1 MTRRVP
7 VSLLAVLAY
16 AAVTFGARA
25 LDPPYLDRFPPV
37 DKVLAENQG
46 KDRLDTNARQV
57 AALHQWGHA
66 IELLAG
72 DRRFLRQTPDEQRL
86 VAEYGTAASKIE
98 KEMVNTLS
106 TRTPSNPFQKSEHG
120 QWLAQSMA
128 YERDAKQRAASFGR
142 YLPPDVVARLG
153 AAYESQGRQL
163 RGESSGPGAFSQLD
177 PATQATAMIGLYVFL
192 GLMALIVV
200 REFLPFGSRQSNP
213 LKIGAGFK
221 VYTVGGAAGSLT
233 NYKTWTVTVTTT
245 SDPDHV
251 VRNKHSS
258 GWLWYHISTYV
269 HESFD
274 LVGSRST
281 HSVHVV
287 NENLKIP
294 EGHFV
299 TAVWTQDRGGRGT
312 YILFFDRTTG
322 TTRELLYGIGE
333 MLTVRLWIL
342 LPVLAVAFVVGGVGV
357 PAFFHGINGLGGA
370 LIGMF
375 VGWVLT
381 TGVINLIVN
390 PRRVRRFLKRDV
402 PRISAVIEK
411 QGLVDTTLV
420 TPAA

>member
-7 VSLLAVLAY
+7 VSLLAILACV
-16 AAVTFGARA
+16 AVTFAARA

-106 TRTPSNPFQKSEHG
+106 TKAPSNPLQKSEHG

-128 YERDAKQRAASFGR
+128 YERDAKQRATSFGR
-142 YLPPDVVARLG
+142 YLSPDVVASLG
-153 AAYESQGRQL
+153 AAYEDQDRRL
-163 RGESSGPGAFSQLD
+163 RGESSAGPGAFSQMD
-177 PATQATAMIGLYVFL
+177 PETRSAATIGLYVFL
-192 GLMALIVV
+192 GLIVLIVA
-200 REFLPFGSRQSNP
+200 REFLPFGSRRSNP
-213 LKIGAGFK
+213 LKIQAGLK
-221 VYTVGGAAGSLT
+221 VYSLGGASGTLT
-233 NYKTWTVTVTTT
+233 NYKTWTVTVTTSEFSVDRFGNQYGT
-245 SDPDHV
+245 GRWWRH
-251 VRNKHSS
+251 
-258 GWLWYHISTYV
+258 TYV

-274 LVGSRST
+274 LVGSRGT

-287 NENLKIP
+287 DENLKIP

-299 TAVWTQDRGGRGT
+299 TAVWTQDRGDRGT

-322 TTRELLYGIGE
+322 TLKPLLYGISKK
-333 MLTVRLWIL
+333 LTVRLWIL
-342 LPVLAVAFVVGGVGV
+342 LPVLAVAFVIGGGAV

-375 VGWVLT
+375 VAWVLT
-381 TGVINLIVN
+381 IGVINRIVN
-390 PRRVRRFLKRDV
+390 PRRARRFVKRDV
-402 PRISAVIEK
+402 PRIVAVLEK
-411 QGLVDTTLV
+411 QQPVETALV
-420 TPAA
+420 TPAT